1 MTEIKISDL
10 SVGDWIATESAQL
23 EIKGDDIATA
33 FVDKVKKPIQIVSVL
48 GAEQLVFGRIEEL
61 DGFTTIY
68 LKAEHIEPIP
78 LTPEI
83 LEKNGFDAPK
93 AKVWNDSWYW
103 SNRKDV
109 ALELRESF
117 GLWYMEIVTKEQ
129 RSGLQSNRKLG
140 IGFKYVHQLQHALRL
155 AGVGKEI
162 VL

>member
-1 MTEIKISDL
+1 MAEIKISDL
-10 SVGDWIATESAQL
+10 SIGDWV
-23 EIKGDDIATA
+23 EIDGAVTKVWYLSEDSE
-33 FVDKVKKPIQIVSVL
+33 VNDKTYDWVK
-48 GAEQLVFGRIEEL
+48 
-61 DGFTTIY
+61 
-68 LKAEHIEPIP
+68 PIP

-109 ALELRESF
+109 ALELWESF
-117 GLWYMEIVTKEQ
+117 GLWYMEIVKKEQ

-162 VL
+162 EL